1 MRSLWSRLFF
11 LSTWLVGSAAQAA
24 SDPGVSVSV
33 VPVPSSVTLSRAAQ
47 DGESLN
53 TFAAYRI
60 NLRNG
65 ASSDL
70 RAYFKATATNVG
82 GTEPLAF
89 TTALPAGAACT
100 GLGTASVDCQFGTLA
115 PGSEQQLLLVV
126 RAPSNGSRI
135 DISYEA
141 GGDEGKGGSNG
152 CCSIVG
158 TASTG
163 LVDPTTNTDYRRQ
176 LSSFVTP
183 DGGSFFTGDAAVTTS
198 ADGWTTRVVVP
209 SFSGDSVAS
218 IQEQQLATSCAPYA
232 VANGCFRTELSLPG
246 SFPGLLKIFFR
257 WDKSLY
263 NLGKPELAKLYY
275 RKLATDTPFALQL
288 CTASGPAAGVPCLAR
303 APRKLSNQDTANKEL
318 WGDLLFEVLA
328 LDNGVYEN

>member
-1 MRSLWSRLFF
+1 MQRFWSRLLL
-11 LSTWLVGSAAQAA
+11 LSTLLAAVGAQAA
-24 SDPGVSVSV
+24 SDPGVSVTV
-33 VPVPSSVTLSRAAQ
+33 QPVPSAVTLSRAPQ
-47 DGESLN
+47 DGESLS

-60 NLRNG
+60 HLYNG
-65 ASSDL
+65 GGSEL
-70 RAYFKATATNVG
+70 RAFFKATASNVG
-82 GTEPLAF
+82 GSEALAF
-89 TTALPAGAACT
+89 TAALPASAGCT
-100 GLGTASVDCQFGTLA
+100 GLGTASVDCQFGSLA
-115 PGSEQQLLLVV
+115 PGASQQLVLVV
-126 RAPSNGSRI
+126 RAPRDGSRI
-135 DISYEA
+135 DIRYEG

-152 CCSIVG
+152 CCSVLG
-158 TASTG
+158 TVSTG

-183 DGGSFFTGDAAVTTS
+183 DGGVFFTGDAAVS
-198 ADGWTTRVVVP
+198 NAADGWTTRLVVP
-209 SFSGDSVAS
+209 GFDGQSVAS
-218 IQEQQLATSCAPYA
+218 IQEQQLASSCSPYA

-257 WDKSLY
+257 WDKSLF

-288 CTASGPAAGVPCLAR
+288 CGLAGPSAGVPCLAR